1 MTMPLSAAP
10 DFTATEVVGNGGDG
24 VANGVI
30 GGVASA
36 EAPTRQQPPQQ
47 QASPSVGESVMA
59 PARSP
64 YQEPP
69 PPQSGYPGQPLAGPH
84 SPHQQGAPQAAP
96 QQSVGQPLPS
106 WAVRLRRTS
115 LGLGLLAA
123 VGSGVAA
130 GPWLTLC
137 LVTALVILLR
147 SVSLSST
154 AATPRRTEERRV
166 GHECVSPCRS
176 RWSPSL

>member
-47 QASPSVGESVMA
+47 QASPSVGESFMA

-69 PPQSGYPGQPLAGPH
+69 PPQSGSPGQPLAVPH
-84 SPHQQGAPQAAP
+84 SPHTRGAPRAAP
-96 QQSVGQPLPS
+96 QH
-106 WAVRLRRTS
+106 S
-115 LGLGLLAA
+115 LGKPLQSIAGRPRPPTLRPPPPPALG
-123 VGSGVAA
+123 
-130 GPWLTLC
+130 T
-137 LVTALVILLR
+137 
-147 SVSLSST
+147 
-154 AATPRRTEERRV
+154 RV
-166 GHECVSPCRS
+166 P
-176 RWSPSL
+176 

>member
-1 MTMPLSAAP
+1 MFFFFRKNKAYELRISYWSSDVCSSA
-10 DFTATEVVGNGGDG
+10 
-24 VANGVI
+24 
-30 GGVASA
+30 
-36 EAPTRQQPPQQ
+36 
-47 QASPSVGESVMA
+47 
-59 PARSP
+59 
-64 YQEPP
+64 
-69 PPQSGYPGQPLAGPH
+69 L
-84 SPHQQGAPQAAP
+84 AAP

-154 AATPRRTEERRV
+154 AATQRRNRRGATWYDGLLDVLAAPVPVLVSLPPRLLPDWRRA
-166 GHECVSPCRS
+166 VSGQRGV
-176 RWSPSL
+176 